1 MAENQVERRNS
12 GSQLLQEIEALSH
25 SLYQSHTARRTASL
39 SLPPSAEVLSGA
51 GLRGQADDVTRRKRS
66 STSTISGSQA
76 PEVSEVRGRTRR
88 MSLSPWRSRPKADD
102 RDEDR
107 RRPDLENELPAV
119 ATAAAADRKKG
130 IWNWKPMRALSHIGM
145 QKLSVLFSVEVVAV
159 QGVPASMN
167 GLRLA
172 VCVRKQET
180 KDGALQTMPSRV
192 MQGAADFEETLFLR
206 CHVYF
211 SSSKHSPGV
220 FRFEQ
225 RPFLVTVVAVDAEEL
240 DFGRNVVDLS
250 NLVQESME
258 RNVEGAR
265 VRQWDAT
272 FKLSGKAKGAELVL
286 KLGFQIMEKDGG
298 IFKMEK
304 AGDPFVRKQ
313 SKASF
318 SVPSSN
324 VGSPRITAIVES
336 PKSARSQALR
346 ADLQKIEHLNLDDD
360 DDDQPAP
367 LAAKSHEPEDNAV
380 DDLPEFEVVDKG
392 VEIQKPEK
400 AESEPEVAESEE
412 NEGSASSEVVK
423 EVVED
428 RFHKRRLTELDAIA
442 EQIKALESLIGDD
455 KRGAKEDELD
465 LQNLDAEEETVTRE
479 FLQMLEEEGEAEPKS
494 SGFQFLNDPSL
505 KMGRWEE
512 DDGVGL
518 VFLPDLGKGLGSVVQ
533 TRDGGFLAAANPLNV
548 AISRKAQPE
557 LAIQVTKPIVFPVNT
572 GGSSGFDIVQK
583 LAALGAQELSTRPFS
598 LMPID
603 DLSRKAPEQIAFE
616 GIASAV
622 IGGRNK
628 EVASSSAARSVAIIK
643 KITAAMNSG
652 RKERVE
658 SGIWNA
664 EEEPVTINNLMA
676 SALQKIEA
684 VAVEALKI
692 QADMADDEPP
702 FDISAIV
709 GKPDPA
715 GSVFTNAVQVD
726 RWEQNW
732 SANAVSL
739 AALVQLRDPS
749 RQLEAVGAPM
759 LVIVQAVRF
768 SGSENEEYEDEEEEI
783 KFKATSVHVAGLKVR
798 QGGKR
803 NLWDGDRQR
812 LTAAQWLVAHGLGKS
827 GKKEKQQGRV
837 VKGPADLFW
846 SLSARAVA
854 GLWLKPTRNPD
865 IKFPKQTAPVS

>member
-12 GSQLLQEIEALSH
+12 GTQLLQEIEALSH
-25 SLYQSHTARRTASL
+25 TLYQSHTARRTASL
-39 SLPPSAEVLSGA
+39 SLPSSAEALSGA
-51 GLRGQADDVTRRKRS
+51 GFRGQADDAVRRKRS
-66 STSTISGSQA
+66 STSTITGKPA
-76 PEVSEVRGRTRR
+76 PEVVEVRGRSRR
-88 MSLSPWRSRPKADD
+88 MSLSPWRSRPKAEDV
-102 RDEDR
+102 EDR
-107 RRPDLENELPAV
+107 HPPESGNELPTA

-130 IWNWKPMRALSHIGM
+130 IWNWKPIRALSHIGM

-220 FRFEQ
+220 FRFEP
-225 RPFLVTVVAVDAEEL
+225 RPFHISVVAVDAEEL
-240 DFGRNVVDLS
+240 DFGRNLVDLS

-258 RNVEGAR
+258 RNADGAR
-265 VRQWDAT
+265 VRQWDAA

-304 AGDPFVRKQ
+304 TGDPFVRKQ
-313 SKASF
+313 SKSSF

-336 PKSARSQALR
+336 PKSTRSAALQ
-346 ADLQKIEHLNLDDD
+346 ADLHKIEHLNLDDD

-367 LAAKSHEPEDNAV
+367 PPAKSHEPEDDAG

-392 VEIQKPEK
+392 IEIQKPEK
-400 AESEPEVAESEE
+400 PEPEPEVAESEE
-412 NEGSASSEVVK
+412 NEEGLASSEVVK
-423 EVVED
+423 EVVD
-428 RFHKRRLTELDAIA
+428 DKFHKRRLTELDAIA
-442 EQIKALESLIGDD
+442 EQIRALESLIRDD
-455 KRGAKEDELD
+455 KRAAKEYEFE

-479 FLQMLEEEGEAEPKS
+479 FLQMLEEEGEADAKS
-494 SGFQFLNDPSL
+494 SGFQFLNDRSL
-505 KMGRWEE
+505 KMEREA
-512 DDGVGL
+512 DDGDKVGL

-548 AISRKAQPE
+548 AISRKDHPE
-557 LAIQVTKPIVFPVNT
+557 LAVQVTKQVVFPVNINVA
-572 GGSSGFDIVQK
+572 SGFDIVQK
-583 LAALGAQELSTRPFS
+583 LAALGAEELSTRPFS

-622 IGGRNK
+622 ISGRKK
-628 EVASSSAARSVAIIK
+628 EVASSSAARSVAAIR

-652 RKERVE
+652 RKERIE
-658 SGIWNA
+658 TGIWNA
-664 EEEPVTINNLMA
+664 EEDPVTVHDLMA
-676 SALQKIEA
+676 TALQKIEA

-702 FDISAIV
+702 FEISAIV

-715 GSVFTNAVQVD
+715 GSLFTNAVQVD
-726 RWEQNW
+726 RWEHN
-732 SANAVSL
+732 SSTNSVSL
-739 AALVQLRDPS
+739 AALLQLRDPS

-759 LVIVQAVRF
+759 LVIVQAMRF
-768 SGSENEEYEDEEEEI
+768 RGPKKEDDEDDEL
-783 KFKATSVHVAGLKVR
+783 KFKATSIHVTGLKVR
-798 QGGKR
+798 PGGKR

-827 GKKEKQQGRV
+827 GKKEKQPGRV
-837 VKGPADLFW
+837 AKGPTDLIW
-846 SLSARAVA
+846 SLSARVVA
-854 GLWLKPTRNPD
+854 GLWLKQTRNPD
-865 IKFPKQTAPVS
+865 IKFPRQTAAVS